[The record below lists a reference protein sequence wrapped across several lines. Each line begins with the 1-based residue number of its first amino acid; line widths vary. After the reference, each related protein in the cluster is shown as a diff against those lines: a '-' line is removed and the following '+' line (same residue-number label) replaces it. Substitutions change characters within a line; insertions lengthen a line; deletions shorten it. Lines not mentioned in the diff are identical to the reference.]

1 MKFLLFFLFILFAF
15 CDIEEEDKC
24 STLKD
29 RRACLTQKLQ
39 SEDHYCCILSEKGE
53 VNQKFI
59 CRYTAKYLSVFYKND
74 KTQVLS
80 REIIGYDE
88 KRSYS
93 TDNDAAILKY
103 ECEDG
108 VFEFSKSYY
117 QFSEEDEKVLTSKN
131 HCLDDIF
138 GENKEQLKTSDESCQ
153 KRLLTQTAI
162 LAGYRCG
169 YYNISFLGENGEKK
183 KLEICYFI
191 SNDDIISGEL
201 NPVIIYQMD
210 KFVTKLYGKS
220 GATYTVKMSSGND
233 ISGTYNSKDGK
244 LVNNNKSDIIKISEY
259 ILISFYFK
267 FVLI

>member
-1 MKFLLFFLFILFAF
+1 MKFLLFFLFILFTF

-24 STLKD
+24 STLQD

-39 SEDHYCCILSEKGE
+39 SEDHHCCILTEKNE
-53 VNQKFI
+53 ENQNFI
-59 CRYTAKYLSVFYKND
+59 CTYTAKYLSVFYKND
-74 KTQVLS
+74 KTHVLS
-80 REIIGYDE
+80 REIFGWDGE
-88 KRSYS
+88 RTYS

-108 VFEFSKSYY
+108 VFEFSESYY
-117 QFSEEDEKVLTSKN
+117 QFSEEDEKVLSSKN

-138 GENKEQLKTSDESCQ
+138 GENKEQLKTSDESCK
-153 KRLLTQTAI
+153 KRSLTQTAI

-169 YYNISFLGENGEKK
+169 YYNINFLGENGEKK

-210 KFVTKLYGKS
+210 KFVTKLYGES
-220 GATYTVKMSSGND
+220 GATYTVEMSSGND

-244 LVNNNKSDIIKISEY
+244 LVNNNKSDEKSIKISEY
-259 ILISFYFK
+259 FIFLFLILF
-267 FVLI
+267 